1 MSSRVL
7 TGAFVLVF
15 VVHFLH
21 AVPFFTLVHLPGFL
35 VELGA
40 EEAQIGVVVATLH
53 GVAILM
59 RPSVGRIIDV
69 HGRRAVMLAGGAINV
84 LASLLYLTID
94 QLGPWVYVVRGIHGL
109 AEAALFAVLFTIAAD
124 LAPASRRTE
133 TLAIFGIS
141 GLLPLAVGGL
151 LGDWILAR
159 GTYSDLFWVLAG
171 AAALGLVL
179 SLPVADSR
187 PSPEPDEESA
197 RSVLASA
204 LQADLMPIWLVA
216 LAFAVGIASYFT
228 FLKTFV
234 LETNV
239 GSVGAFFTVYV
250 IAAVLLRAVLGW
262 VPDRVGAKRVL
273 YPAMLSL
280 CAALVLLARAQSDGE
295 VIVAGFVAGVGHG
308 YVFPILSSMV
318 VNRART
324 AERGAAIALFTAV
337 MDLGVLV
344 GGPTLGLV
352 VQRFGYSVM
361 FVAAGALPAVGAL
374 VFAIWDRRRP

>member
-1 MSSRVL
+1 ML

-40 EEAQIGVVVATLH
+40 EEAQIGLIVATLH
-53 GVAILM
+53 AVAILM
-59 RPSVGRIIDV
+59 RSSVGRIIDV
-69 HGRRAVMLAGGAINV
+69 HGRRAVMLAGGGVNV

-94 QLGPWVYVVRGIHGL
+94 HLGPWVYVVRGIHGL

-124 LAPASRRTE
+124 LAPARRRTE

-159 GTYSDLFWVLAG
+159 GTYADLFWVLAG
-171 AAALGLVL
+171 AAALGLAL
-179 SLPVADSR
+179 SLAVKDSR
-187 PSPEPDEESA
+187 PRPGPAEERARPFVVSAAQPD
-197 RSVLASA
+197 L
-204 LQADLMPIWLVA
+204 LPIWLVA
-216 LAFAVGIASYFT
+216 LTFAVGIASYFT

-239 GSVGAFFTVYV
+239 GSVGSFFTVYV
-250 IAAVLLRAVLGW
+250 TAAVLLRAVLGW

-273 YPAMLSL
+273 YPAMVSL
-280 CAALVLLARAQSDGE
+280 CVALLLLARAESDAE
-295 VIVAGFVAGVGHG
+295 VILSGFIAGVGHG

-318 VNRART
+318 VDRART

-337 MDLGVLV
+337 MDLGVLI
-344 GGPTLGLV
+344 GGPVLGLV

-361 FVAAGALPAVGAL
+361 FFTAAGLPAAGALAFAL
-374 VFAIWDRRRP
+374 WDRRRS

>member
-1 MSSRVL
+1 MSSRVF

-35 VELGA
+35 VKLGA
-40 EEAQIGVVVATLH
+40 EETQIGVIIATLH
-53 GVAILM
+53 AVAIVM

-69 HGRRAVMLAGGAINV
+69 HGRRAVMLAGGGINV
-84 LASLLYLTID
+84 FASLLYLTID

-124 LAPASRRTE
+124 LAPARRRTE

-159 GTYSDLFWVLAG
+159 GTYTDLFWVIVG
-171 AAALGLVL
+171 AATLGLAL
-179 SLPVADSR
+179 SLPVKDSR
-187 PSPEPDEESA
+187 PPAEEDEERA
-197 RSVLASA
+197 RPVIASA
-204 LQADLMPIWLVA
+204 AQPDLVPIWLVA
-216 LAFAVGIASYFT
+216 LTFAVGIASYFT

-234 LETNV
+234 IETHI
-239 GSVGAFFTVYV
+239 GSVGSFFTVYV
-250 IAAVLLRAVLGW
+250 TAAVLLRAVLGW
-262 VPDRVGAKRVL
+262 VPDRIGAKRVL
-273 YPAMLSL
+273 YPAMISL
-280 CAALVLLARAQSDGE
+280 CAALVLLARAQSDAD
-295 VIVAGFVAGVGHG
+295 VIVAGFIAGVGHG

-318 VNRART
+318 VDRART

-337 MDLGVLV
+337 MDLGVLI
-344 GGPTLGLV
+344 GGPVLGLV
-352 VQRFGYSVM
+352 VERFGYSTM
-361 FVAAGALPAVGAL
+361 FVVAGVLPAAGAL
-374 VFAIWDRRRP
+374 VFAVWDRQRR

>member
-35 VELGA
+35 VKLGA
-40 EEAQIGVVVATLH
+40 KEAQIGAIIATLH
-53 GVAILM
+53 AVAILM
-59 RPSVGRIIDV
+59 RPSVGRIIDAR
-69 HGRRAVMLAGGAINV
+69 GRRAVMLAGGGLNV
-84 LASLLYLTID
+84 LASLLYLTIE

-151 LGDWILAR
+151 FGDWILAR

-171 AAALGLVL
+171 AAALGLGL
-179 SLPVADSR
+179 SLPIRDT
-187 PSPEPDEESA
+187 SPPRERDGERA

-204 LQADLMPIWLVA
+204 TQSNLLPIWQVA
-216 LAFAVGIASYFT
+216 LTFAVAIASYFT
-228 FLKTFV
+228 FLKTFI
-234 LETNV
+234 LETGV

-250 IAAVLLRAVLGW
+250 TAAVLLRAVLGW

-273 YPAMLSL
+273 LPAMVSL
-280 CAALVLLARAQSDGE
+280 CVALLLLAGAKSDVE
-295 VIVAGFVAGVGHG
+295 VIIAGFVAGVGHG

-318 VNRART
+318 VDRART

-337 MDLGVLV
+337 MDLGVLI
-344 GGPTLGLV
+344 GGPVLGVV

-361 FVAAGALPAVGAL
+361 FVAAGALPAAGAL
-374 VFAIWDRRRP
+374 VFAIWDRRSS

>member
-1 MSSRVL
+1 ML

-40 EEAQIGVVVATLH
+40 EEAQIGLIVATLH
-53 GVAILM
+53 AVAILM

-69 HGRRAVMLAGGAINV
+69 HGRRAVMLAGGGVNV

-94 QLGPWVYVVRGIHGL
+94 HLGPWVYVVRGIHGL

-124 LAPASRRTE
+124 LAPARRRTE

-159 GTYSDLFWVLAG
+159 GTYADLFWVLAG
-171 AAALGLVL
+171 AAALGLAL
-179 SLPVADSR
+179 SLAVKDSR
-187 PSPEPDEESA
+187 PRPGPAEERARPFVVSAAQPD
-197 RSVLASA
+197 L
-204 LQADLMPIWLVA
+204 LPIWLVA
-216 LAFAVGIASYFT
+216 LTFAVGIASYFT

-239 GSVGAFFTVYV
+239 GSVGSFFTVYV
-250 IAAVLLRAVLGW
+250 TAAVLLRAVLGW

-273 YPAMLSL
+273 YPAMVSL
-280 CAALVLLARAQSDGE
+280 CVALLLLARAESDAE
-295 VIVAGFVAGVGHG
+295 VILSGFIAGVGHG

-318 VNRART
+318 VDRART

-337 MDLGVLV
+337 MDLGVLI
-344 GGPTLGLV
+344 GGPVLGLV

-361 FVAAGALPAVGAL
+361 FFTAAGLPAAGALAFAL
-374 VFAIWDRRRP
+374 WDRRRS